1 MKPDKVRL
9 PFGKHDLLKD
19 EIDGLT
25 SLKLNWDGYGAIP
38 VLDKIAQTAKQL
50 IGILGFSFVERI
62 SDIFPN
68 AHGTLTMEWENSHQE
83 KLSLEIGEN
92 NYSYFIKFNTINPK
106 FVNGENILSDLATI
120 TQDLGELFRKEIPH
134 YNLR

>member
-19 EIDGLT
+19 EIDSLT
-25 SLKLNWDGYGAIP
+25 SLKLNWDGYGAVP
-38 VLDKIAQTAKQL
+38 VFDKIAQTAKQL
-50 IGILGFSFVERI
+50 IEMLGSSFVERI

-68 AHGTLTMEWENSHQE
+68 THRTLTMEWENSHQE
-83 KLSLEIGEN
+83 KLSLEIGKN
-92 NYSYFIKFNTINPK
+92 NYSYFIKFNTTNPK

-120 TQDLGELFRKEIPH
+120 TRDLGELFGKEIPH
-134 YNLR
+134 YNLG